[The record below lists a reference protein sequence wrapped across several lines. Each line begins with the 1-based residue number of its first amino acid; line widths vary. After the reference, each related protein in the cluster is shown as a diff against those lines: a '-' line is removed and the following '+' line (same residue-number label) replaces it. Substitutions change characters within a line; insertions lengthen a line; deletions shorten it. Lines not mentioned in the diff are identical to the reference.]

1 MRDFKEQLKRW
12 RKLLEPAKPEVW
24 KWQPPLEI
32 EPVTP
37 KEPPENIKAQLGDFI
52 AKLPDLEREIL
63 NLRFVNGLSSEEI
76 AQMLGSKKVFV
87 TVIERGAIE
96 RLAET
101 VGTNESEIYSWLAWW
116 GKKRSEAIEAEMANL
131 LSRQPSPDCP
141 SLDRIYV
148 AHLRWDWTEEERQ
161 HIRSCEYCRFIAEK
175 IKERI
180 WHPSSAQLWKY
191 VTQGDLKGEER
202 LDIRYHLENDNCRR
216 CRFIVEKVLS
226 PVVSLLEIA
235 RLAERRKFMFSK
247 PAAEQELLSLSL
259 LEVHRFFEASMA
271 LAFSQLMVAASPVP
285 VVLSAEGFVRE
296 VQEEVRVEEKEE
308 KKKFNAQLK
317 REQRGWIARAEATN
331 VPSGSKALFIW
342 LTSEGIEKIR
352 REAEFK
358 PAFRDWSYA
367 EALMASESEQLG
379 EGFFVAALLPPFE
392 KL

>member
-12 RKLLEPAKPEVW
+12 RKLLEPAKPEDW

-131 LSRQPSPDCP
+131 PSRQPSPDCP

-148 AHLRWDWTEEERQ
+148 AHLRWDWTEQERQ
-161 HIRSCEYCRFIAEK
+161 HIRSCEYCRFMAKK
-175 IKERI
+175 IRERI

-191 VTQGDLKGEER
+191 VTQGELSEAER
-202 LDIRYHLENDNCRR
+202 LDVRYHLETDSCRR
-216 CRFIVEKVLS
+216 CKFIVGNVLM
-226 PVVSLLEIA
+226 PVASLVPNMELRYES
-235 RLAERRKFMFSK
+235 RTRRFRFLSYPAE
-247 PAAEQELLSLSL
+247 SLTYDDFIHYL
-259 LEVHRFFEASMA
+259 KMEGPTTFA
-271 LAFSQLMVAASPVP
+271 QLTVAASSVP
-285 VVLSAEGFVRE
+285 VALSVEGFAGD
-296 VQEEVRVEEKEE
+296 VQEEVKVEEGL
-308 KKKFNAQLK
+308 FRAQLK

>member
-1 MRDFKEQLKRW
+1 MRDFKEHLERW
-12 RKLLEPAKPEVW
+12 RKLLEPAKPEGW

-191 VTQGDLKGEER
+191 VTQGDLSEAER
-202 LDIRYHLENDNCRR
+202 LDVRYHLETDKCRR
-216 CRFIVEKVLS
+216 CNFVTEKVLM
-226 PVVSLLEIA
+226 PLVSLMPRTRPLRKVAPTKAALEKEVRVVRYLLFETA
-235 RLAERRKFMFSK
+235 L
-247 PAAEQELLSLSL
+247 PASEPLT
-259 LEVHRFFEASMA
+259 FT
-271 LAFSQLMVAASPVP
+271 QLTIAASPVP
-285 VVLSAEGFVRE
+285 IALSVEGFAGDVK
-296 VQEEVRVEEKEE
+296 EEVKIEEGV
-308 KKKFNAQLK
+308 FSAQLK
-317 REQRGWIARAEATN
+317 WEQRGWIARAEATN